1 MIEVTEMAQ
10 KQIAD
15 YFKDKKVM
23 PVRIFLN
30 DGGWAGPSLSMALDE
45 LKDTDY
51 VHEAGGI
58 QYISDKEFIEKIK
71 PVKVDF
77 TEMGFK
83 VTSSMKSE
91 GGCSGC
97 GSTCSS

>member
-1 MIEVTEMAQ
+1 
-10 KQIAD
+10 
-15 YFKDKKVM
+15 
-23 PVRIFLN
+23 
-30 DGGWAGPSLSMALDE
+30 MALDE

-51 VHEAGGI
+51 VHEASGI

-97 GSTCSS
+97 GSTSSCCS